1 MISDSLRAGEVIK
14 RIRALLKK
22 SPAERLPIDL
32 NEAVQEVVGLA
43 SAELDKNRVSV
54 RTHLETNL
62 PRVIG
67 DRVQLQQVV
76 LNLILNGNEAMSGKG
91 WQPRELVISS
101 HLVKPEEI
109 TVVVSDSGP
118 GIDPQNT
125 EQIFDAFFTT
135 KEGGLGLGL
144 SISRTIVEAHG
155 GKLWASSNKDR
166 GTSFQFSISTSNGH
180 N

>member
-1 MISDSLRAGEVIK
+1 MDITEPKPYEAALRQGHTELAHVSRVLTMGELTSSIAHEVNQPLAAIVTNGNACLHLLSRDQPDVAEVREAVDCMISDSLRAGEVIK

-91 WQPRELVISS
+91 WQPRE
-101 HLVKPEEI
+101 
-109 TVVVSDSGP
+109 
-118 GIDPQNT
+118 
-125 EQIFDAFFTT
+125 
-135 KEGGLGLGL
+135 
-144 SISRTIVEAHG
+144 
-155 GKLWASSNKDR
+155 
-166 GTSFQFSISTSNGH
+166 
-180 N
+180 